1 MIEFCAEKIMLNCLK
16 IDKPLKDIAICI
28 SGLSYRRGVKEIHHS
43 RNLALA
49 RLLVEKGLKVYAW
62 DELLGKA
69 GVENLGLEIS

>member
-1 MIEFCAEKIMLNCLK
+1 MKRVLCRENHANCLK
-16 IDKPLKDIAICI
+16 IDKQLKDIAICI
-28 SGLSYRRGVKEIHHS
+28 SGLSYRRGQGRSTDS

-69 GVENLGLEIS
+69 EWRIWA